1 LMDTYIAKLDL
12 IAERVRI
19 INEETNKALE
29 GWDAVGNSIEV
40 WANSAMNWGKN
51 LGDVLVDSFD
61 RAADAFASMLMQ
73 EEVDW
78 KAFGRMFIKEL
89 IAMIIKMQMA
99 AVLKAILGGGP
110 AMATSGQTPMYSA
123 GDVWNAENAS
133 VTPYAEG
140 GIAWT
145 PQLAKVGE
153 KEPELI
159 TPFSKLK
166 SLMGKTP
173 QPNINIKAIFVRDET
188 EAQLEVMRSPAGE
201 KIIVQKV
208 ARNRRSLG

>member
-1 LMDTYIAKLDL
+1 MKGGLSRWGEQ
-12 IAERVRI
+12 AEKIWV
-19 INEETNKALE
+19 NFGDAAGKAFD
-29 GWDAVGNSIEV
+29 GIGD
-40 WANSAMNWGKN
+40 N
-51 LGDVLVDSFD
+51 L
-61 RAADAFASMLMQ
+61 ADMLTGAT
-73 EEVDW
+73 VDW
-78 KAFGRMFIKEL
+78 KAFAASFLREL
-89 IAMIIKMQMA
+89 LAMMIKMEMA
-99 AVLKAILGGGP
+99 IVLKAILGGWGG
-110 AMATSGQTPMYSA
+110 TGFGQTPITGASA
-123 GDVWNAENAS
+123 E
-133 VTPYAEG
+133 TPEFADG

-166 SLMGKTP
+166 SLIGNSP